1 MMPSVM
7 IAGLG
12 YTGRRIVTQLAA
24 SDHRITTLA
33 RTPRPDLETRNI
45 EADLDAPASLRVL
58 ADQQISHLIYLAPP
72 AGASPASASPTSDGD
87 SDQRLTALLDCL
99 PALQQVCL
107 ASTTGVYGDHQG
119 LRVDEH
125 TPCRA
130 QTPRARARL
139 KLENTAR
146 SLCAAR
152 NIALCMLRI
161 AGIYGPGRLPLEAL
175 RRGDPIID
183 PAEAGPGNRIHVDDL
198 AEACITAV
206 FAETPPDIVNVCDGH
221 YLSSSDFTLRVA
233 EYANLP
239 EPPLISLDEAQRTFS
254 PMRLS
259 FINESR
265 TVDNTRLLQGLGV
278 TLRYP
283 TAEAGI
289 KASLRAENA
298 SN

>member
-1 MMPSVM
+1 MTGSIL

-12 YTGRRIVTQLAA
+12 YTGRQIVTQLVAGG
-24 SDHRITTLA
+24 HRITTLA
-33 RTPRPDLETRNI
+33 RTPYPDLETNNI
-45 EADLDAPASLRVL
+45 QADLDEPASLCEL
-58 ADQQISHLIYLAPP
+58 ADREISHLIYLAPP
-72 AGASPASASPTSDGD
+72 ASASPTGHGE
-87 SDQRLTALLDCL
+87 SDQRLTGLLHQL

-139 KLENTAR
+139 KLENTAK
-146 SLCAAR
+146 SLCAQR
-152 NIALCMLRI
+152 NIALCILRI

-198 AEACITAV
+198 AQTCIAAV
-206 FAETPPDIVNVCDGH
+206 FADTPPDIVNVCDGD

-233 EYANLP
+233 EYAKLP
-239 EPPLISLDEAQRTFS
+239 EPSLISLDEAQRTFS

-265 TVDNTRLLQGLGV
+265 TVDNTRLLQGLQV
-278 TLRYP
+278 ALRYP